1 MIRKSDITDRDLIDS
16 DELISDGYKIYLTS
30 TLVSTSLTKVIVI
43 NLPSD
48 GEGIITGRDHPVEQY
63 DRVYLFGTSGG
74 NADGYFIVNE
84 ILDDTSFTVFESINN
99 SSDGYVV
106 FMFPV
111 GAGLI
116 GFDPTGLT
124 TITAHNVQDAI
135 KEADQSLVNITNNY
149 VPNIRSITAGTGL
162 TGGGDLSIDR
172 TISAIT
178 SIASNLVPGNIGATG
193 TAPTLSKSD
202 HIHGLPPFGS
212 TAGSFCEGSDS
223 RLSDDRIA
231 YALRTSSTIV
241 TVSGATAPAAGQI
254 LTATSST
261 GAIWQDTSALIG
273 PTGPTGAQG
282 IQGITGATGVQ
293 GITGPTGS
301 QGIQGITGSTGSQGI
316 QGVTGPTGS
325 QGIQGIQGETGAQGI
340 QGITGPTGAQ
350 GIQGIQ
356 GITGPT
362 GIQGITGPTGAQ
374 GIQGITGATGSQGTQ
389 GVTGPTGATGIQGVQ
404 GITGP
409 TGSQGV
415 QGITGTTGPTGTQGI
430 QGVTG
435 PTGTQGIQGVTGSTG
450 SQGIQGIA
458 GATGIQ
464 GPTGVTGPAG
474 SQGIQGITGPTGSQ
488 GIQGIQGITGATGS
502 QGIQGIAGPTGSQ
515 GIQGITGPTGSQ
527 GIQGVTG
534 STGSQGIQGITGSTG
549 TQGTQGVTGAT
560 GITGAIGPTGP
571 TGPLSSSIPLNVTRS
586 AATGG
591 TGSSASR
598 YDHKHDISTYIASA
612 LVPGNT
618 GATGSATTLS
628 QSDHIHYIPPFGSTT
643 GTFCEGGDTRLSSFR
658 QTAYYNLPAD
668 SSTTS
673 SSFVSLMSTTVTTSL
688 SKVLVVFGCSAT
700 VTSPNSTITL
710 RLKVDET
717 VVRGTLI
724 RGASEGAGG
733 SAIINYQDNNLS
745 AGSHTFTI
753 EWKIDNSK
761 TIYIR
766 PYTQIDSEYACI
778 MIIEV
783 GV

>member
-172 TISAIT
+172 TISAVT

-193 TAPTLSKSD
+193 TAS
-202 HIHGLPPFGS
+202 
-212 TAGSFCEGSDS
+212 
-223 RLSDDRIA
+223 
-231 YALRTSSTIV
+231 
-241 TVSGATAPAAGQI
+241 
-254 LTATSST
+254 
-261 GAIWQDTSALIG
+261 
-273 PTGPTGAQG
+273 
-282 IQGITGATGVQ
+282 
-293 GITGPTGS
+293 
-301 QGIQGITGSTGSQGI
+301 
-316 QGVTGPTGS
+316 
-325 QGIQGIQGETGAQGI
+325 
-340 QGITGPTGAQ
+340 
-350 GIQGIQ
+350 
-356 GITGPT
+356 
-362 GIQGITGPTGAQ
+362 
-374 GIQGITGATGSQGTQ
+374 
-389 GVTGPTGATGIQGVQ
+389 
-404 GITGP
+404 
-409 TGSQGV
+409 
-415 QGITGTTGPTGTQGI
+415 
-430 QGVTG
+430 
-435 PTGTQGIQGVTGSTG
+435 
-450 SQGIQGIA
+450 
-458 GATGIQ
+458 
-464 GPTGVTGPAG
+464 
-474 SQGIQGITGPTGSQ
+474 
-488 GIQGIQGITGATGS
+488 
-502 QGIQGIAGPTGSQ
+502 
-515 GIQGITGPTGSQ
+515 
-527 GIQGVTG
+527 
-534 STGSQGIQGITGSTG
+534 
-549 TQGTQGVTGAT
+549 
-560 GITGAIGPTGP
+560 
-571 TGPLSSSIPLNVTRS
+571 
-586 AATGG
+586 
-591 TGSSASR
+591 
-598 YDHKHDISTYIASA
+598 
-612 LVPGNT
+612 
-618 GATGSATTLS
+618 TLS

-710 RLKVDET
+710 RLKVDGT